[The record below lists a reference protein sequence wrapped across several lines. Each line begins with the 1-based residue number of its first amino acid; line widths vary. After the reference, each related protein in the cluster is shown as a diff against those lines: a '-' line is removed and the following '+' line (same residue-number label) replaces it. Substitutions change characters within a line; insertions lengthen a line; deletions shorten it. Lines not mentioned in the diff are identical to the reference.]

1 MTAFLYRAV
10 DASGAAKSGVI
21 EAASPTGAR
30 AALRAQ
36 TLLPLLVTEANE
48 TARSRGGF
56 DLGRIRLFRRGA
68 MNARALALVTRQ
80 LSTLV
85 ANDVRV
91 EEALRTVARQAER
104 PQVRALL
111 LNLRAAILDGR
122 SFASALGDHP
132 AAFPE
137 YYRASIA
144 AGEQSGQLGSVLLS
158 LADFVEARQENRQK
172 VQLALLYPALLAL
185 VSLAIIT
192 LLLIYVVPDIVRVF
206 VNRGTELPFLTRALI
221 LLSDGMSTFGVFAAI
236 LAGAGALFWKRWLKL
251 PANRL
256 SWHHILATSRLTAG
270 FSRQV
275 NAAQFAGT
283 LATLVEAGV
292 PLTDA
297 LATASAV
304 TPNLY
309 IRQSIEAAATQVREG
324 ASLSVAAERADVFP
338 PMLVAMIGSGEASGK
353 LGASLARAAADQ
365 QRELAAK
372 VAAIVAL
379 VEPGVLLLMGGFV
392 LLMVLAILL
401 PIIGL
406 NDMAAL

>member
-1 MTAFLYRAV
+1 MTAFLYKAV
-10 DASGAAKSGVI
+10 DPAGRAKSGVI
-21 EAASPTGAR
+21 EAGSPTGAR

-36 TLLPLLVTEANE
+36 TLLPLSVAAADEPVERKAGLGLAN
-48 TARSRGGF
+48 
-56 DLGRIRLFRRGA
+56 IRLFRRRGVD
-68 MNARALALVTRQ
+68 ARTLALVTRQ

-85 ANDVRV
+85 ANDVRI
-91 EEALRTVARQAER
+91 EDALRTVARQSER
-104 PQVRALL
+104 ERVRAVL
-111 LNLRAAILDGR
+111 LNIRAAILDGR
-122 SFASALGDHP
+122 SLAGALGDHP
-132 AAFPE
+132 SAFPE
-137 YYRASIA
+137 YYRASVA

-158 LADFVEARQENRQK
+158 LADFVEARQANRQK

-192 LLLIYVVPDIVRVF
+192 LLLVYVVPDIVRVF

-221 LLSDGMSTFGVFAAI
+221 ALSEGISTFGIFVAVAAV
-236 LAGAGALFWKRWLKL
+236 AAALFWSRWIKA
-251 PANRL
+251 PENRL
-256 SWHHILATSRLTAG
+256 RWHRLLATGRLTGG

-304 TPNLY
+304 TPNLH
-309 IRQSIEAAATQVREG
+309 IRKSIEAAATQVREG
-324 ASLSVAAERADVFP
+324 TSLSVAAERADVFP
-338 PMLVAMIGSGEASGK
+338 PMLVAMIGSGEASGN
-353 LGASLARAAADQ
+353 LGPSLARAAADQ